1 MKIAL
6 FQTENLP
13 FDKAKLSFYI
23 QRAKKE
29 GASLIVLPEYV
40 LNRFF
45 KELENI
51 PLSFIKDQSRH
62 QIKLL
67 KNLSTIYNITIIAPV
82 IKVIK
87 DKKFKTIIKFS
98 PNGLKYYYQQ
108 ILMPYSHWN
117 EAKFFDVKKSLPMIF
132 NIEGIKFGVIFGFEI
147 HFPKFWDYFKS
158 KNVDC
163 VLIPSVG
170 TFNSHKRWFELLKSK
185 AFLYNMYVV
194 RANRVGF
201 YENWEFYG
209 KSFVIDPEG
218 EVITIL
224 GNKEEIG
231 IVEINKNKIKEARKE
246 WKFSELEKLINF

>member
-231 IVEINKNKIKEARKE
+231 IAEINKNKIKEAKKE

>member
-1 MKIAL
+1 MAEL
-6 FQTENLP
+6 FQTEDLP

-45 KELENI
+45 KELESM

-67 KNLSTIYNITIIAPV
+67 KNLSNIYNITIIAPV
-82 IKVIK
+82 IKIIK
-87 DKKFKTIIKFS
+87 DKKYKTVIKFS

-117 EAKFFDVKKSLPMIF
+117 EAKFFDVKESLPMVF
-132 NIEGIKFGVIFGFEI
+132 NIDGIKFGVIFGFEI
-147 HFPKFWDYFKS
+147 HFSKFWEFFKQ

-170 TFNSHKRWFELLKSK
+170 TFNSYKRWYEILKTH
-185 AFLYNMYVV
+185 AFLNTMYVARV
-194 RANRVGF
+194 NRVGSF
-201 YENWEFYG
+201 KDWEFYG

-218 EVITIL
+218 ENICML

-231 IVEINKNKIKEARKE
+231 IVEINKNRIKEAKKE
-246 WKFSELEKLINF
+246 WRFNKLEKLIKHF